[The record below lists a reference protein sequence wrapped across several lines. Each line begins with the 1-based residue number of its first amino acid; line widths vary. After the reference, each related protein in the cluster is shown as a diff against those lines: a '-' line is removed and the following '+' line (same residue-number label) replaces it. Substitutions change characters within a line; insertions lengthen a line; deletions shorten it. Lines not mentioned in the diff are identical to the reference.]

1 MEQCIVHYPSL
12 EGYTFQD
19 ISDNIINRLKLA
31 KEKRINLSGL
41 HHHQQCEQLPD
52 VIEKT
57 NHRIHLECYK
67 R

>member
-12 EGYTFQD
+12 EEYTFQD

-31 KEKRINLSGL
+31 KQKRINLGGL
-41 HHHQQCEQLPD
+41 HHQQCEQLPD
-52 VIEKT
+52 GTEKT

>member
-31 KEKRINLSGL
+31 KEKRINLGGL
-41 HHHQQCEQLPD
+41 HHHQQCEQLSD

-57 NHRIHLECYK
+57 NHIIYLECYK